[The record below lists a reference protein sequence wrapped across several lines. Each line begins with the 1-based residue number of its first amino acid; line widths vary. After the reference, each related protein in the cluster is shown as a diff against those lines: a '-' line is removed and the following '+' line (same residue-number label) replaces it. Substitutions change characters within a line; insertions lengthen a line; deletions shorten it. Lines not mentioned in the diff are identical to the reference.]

1 MVVKSAT
8 KKKLMDMLVPE
19 EFAHKLADDRKW
31 DDVKILTAQ
40 EIAQFCETDSD
51 TAARIH
57 GIISGAA
64 SPSRD
69 ATSDNSATTSVRLR
83 RGTRRRRT
91 AKTVQALEEYVSAEK
106 VDSYVSKLKNREETE
121 SIFTMLE
128 KAEVKRQNKEKKKA
142 EKDKTVPRVFL
153 SQQTIEDL
161 TDAVYNRREQMK
173 GKDLTEKQAND
184 LIAEAA
190 KAQEMALIDPYE
202 AAGIITAQSIGEPGT
217 QMTMR
222 TFHYAG
228 VATVNVTQG
237 LPRIIEIV
245 DARKVPN
252 TPTMT
257 IYLKGENSKSA
268 DAAKKLAAAIEITTT
283 MNIADIDT
291 DVAQRRL
298 VLKLKKGNLKQ
309 KGMTPAEVKDK
320 LERALRLYVEADK
333 EKNPSTL
340 TLIPGIQTEDDMK
353 TLAENP
359 PSYTELLQLEDKI
372 RDMRLKGVPNIERA
386 NVQLDDKTGEYYLST
401 IGSNLARISDMEGID
416 RARTY
421 TNNIIEIYEYLGI
434 EASRQAIV
442 NELQATLDGARL
454 EVDVRHLLMVA
465 DVMTSEGEVRAI
477 GRHGVSGTKHSIL
490 ARAAFEVTV
499 NHLLKAGIIGERDNL
514 TGVAENIIVGQ
525 PISLGTGSV
534 ELYYIPE

>member
-19 EFAHKLADDRKW
+19 EFAHKLADDKKW
-31 DDVKILTAQ
+31 DDVKILSAQ
-40 EIAQFCETDSD
+40 EIAKICETDSE
-51 TAARIH
+51 TAGRIH
-57 GIISGAA
+57 GIITGANAPNRASGEG
-64 SPSRD
+64 
-69 ATSDNSATTSVRLR
+69 NSATTSVRLR
-83 RGTRRRRT
+83 RASRRRRT
-91 AKTVQALEEYVSAEK
+91 AKTVLELETYDSEAKLESYRDEHADDAVFKALEEAA
-106 VDSYVSKLKNREETE
+106 DRAGH
-121 SIFTMLE
+121 IFTQQTFHDLTE
-128 KAEVKRQNKEKKKA
+128 AIHLREKKK
-142 EKDKTVPRVFL
+142 
-153 SQQTIEDL
+153 L
-161 TDAVYNRREQMK
+161 TK
-173 GKDLTEKQAND
+173 KQAD
-184 LIAEAA
+184 SVVAEAQHAQNIA
-190 KAQEMALIDPYE
+190 KIDPYE
-202 AAGIITAQSIGEPGT
+202 AAGVITAQSIGEPGT

-245 DARKVPN
+245 DARKVPK

-257 IYLKGENSKSA
+257 IRLNSDRNSPE
-268 DAAKKLAAAIEITTT
+268 AARKLAASIEISTTV
-283 MNIADIDT
+283 NIADIET

-298 VLKLKKGNLKQ
+298 VLKLKKGAMKQ
-309 KGMTPAEVKDK
+309 KGITGAEVKDK
-320 LERALRLYVEADK
+320 LERALRLYVHADK
-333 EKNPSTL
+333 EKNPSNL
-340 TLIPGIQTEDDMK
+340 TLIPGITSEDEMK
-353 TLAENP
+353 NLAENP

-372 RDMRLKGVPNIERA
+372 KDLRLKGIPGIERA

-401 IGSNLARISDMEGID
+401 LGSNLSRVSDMEGID

-421 TNNIIEIYEYLGI
+421 TNNIIEIFAYLGI
-434 EASRQAIV
+434 EAARQAIV
-442 NELQATLDGARL
+442 DELQLTLDGARL
-454 EVDVRHLLMVA
+454 EVDPRHLLLVS

>member
-91 AKTVQALEEYVSAEK
+91 AKTVQELEPYTPEMNAEGIP
-106 VDSYVSKLKNREETE
+106 
-121 SIFTMLE
+121 SIYDDELAEDPVFKSI
-128 KAEVKRQNKEKKKA
+128 KAAADDAGIK
-142 EKDKTVPRVFL
+142 F
-153 SQQTIEDL
+153 SQQTIH
-161 TDAVYNRREQMK
+161 
-173 GKDLTEKQAND
+173 DLTEAVHNREMAKLTKKQAEA
-184 LIAEAA
+184 LVAEAG
-190 KAQEMALIDPYE
+190 KAREMALIDPYE

-257 IYLKGENSKSA
+257 IRLQGENSQSA

-283 MNIADIDT
+283 VNIADIDT

-340 TLIPGIQTEDDMK
+340 TLIPGIQTEEDMK

-416 RARTY
+416 RSRTY

-434 EASRQAIV
+434 EAARQAIV

-454 EVDVRHLLMVA
+454 EVDVRHLLMVS

>member
-1 MVVKSAT
+1 LTKPQAKKVINEAVVALDK
-8 KKKLMDMLVPE
+8 
-19 EFAHKLADDRKW
+19 
-31 DDVKILTAQ
+31 
-40 EIAQFCETDSD
+40 
-51 TAARIH
+51 
-57 GIISGAA
+57 A
-64 SPSRD
+64 S
-69 ATSDNSATTSVRLR
+69 
-83 RGTRRRRT
+83 
-91 AKTVQALEEYVSAEK
+91 
-106 VDSYVSKLKNREETE
+106 
-121 SIFTMLE
+121 
-128 KAEVKRQNKEKKKA
+128 
-142 EKDKTVPRVFL
+142 
-153 SQQTIEDL
+153 
-161 TDAVYNRREQMK
+161 
-173 GKDLTEKQAND
+173 
-184 LIAEAA
+184 
-190 KAQEMALIDPYE
+190 IDPYE

-257 IYLKGENSKSA
+257 IRLKGDERMSA
-268 DAAKKLAAAIEITTT
+268 TAAQKLAAAIEVTTT
-283 MNIADIDT
+283 VNIASLDT

-298 VLKLKKGNLKQ
+298 VLKLNKGNLKQ
-309 KGMTPAEVKDK
+309 KNMTGLEVKDK
-320 LERALRLYVEADK
+320 LERATRLLVQPDK
-333 EKNPSTL
+333 EKNPGTL
-340 TLIPGIQTEDDMK
+340 TLIPGVHSVDDLAD
-353 TLAENP
+353 LAENP
-359 PSYTELLQLEDKI
+359 PSYTMLLQLEEKI
-372 RDMRLKGVPNIERA
+372 RDMRLKGIPNIERA

-401 IGSNLARISDMEGID
+401 IGSNLTRVSEIETID
-416 RARTY
+416 RRRTY
-421 TNNIIEIYEYLGI
+421 TNNIIEIYDFLGI
-434 EASRQAIV
+434 EAARQAIV

-454 EVDVRHLLMVA
+454 EVDTRHLLLVA

-499 NHLLKAGIIGERDNL
+499 NHLLKAGIIGERDYL

>member
-31 DDVKILTAQ
+31 DDVKILTVQ

-51 TAARIH
+51 TATRIH
-57 GIISGAA
+57 GIITGAA

-69 ATSDNSATTSVRLR
+69 STSDNSATTSVRLR

-91 AKTVQALEEYVSAEK
+91 TKTIQELEPYNPELNDEGRPKSYDDELADDPVFKSIKAAAK
-106 VDSYVSKLKNREETE
+106 D
-121 SIFTMLE
+121 
-128 KAEVKRQNKEKKKA
+128 AEVK
-142 EKDKTVPRVFL
+142 L
-153 SQQTIEDL
+153 SQQTIH
-161 TDAVYNRREQMK
+161 
-173 GKDLTEKQAND
+173 DLTEAVHNRDKAKLTKKQAEA
-184 LIAEAA
+184 LVAEAA
-190 KAQEMALIDPYE
+190 KAQDMALIDPYE

-257 IYLKGENSKSA
+257 IRLSDEKNKSA

-283 MNIADIDT
+283 VNIADIDT

-298 VLKLKKGNLKQ
+298 VLKLKKGNLRQ

-333 EKNPSTL
+333 ENNPTNL
-340 TLIPGIQTEDDMK
+340 TLIPGIQTKEDLK
-353 TLAENP
+353 NLADNP

-401 IGSNLARISDMEGID
+401 IGSNLSRISDMEGID
-416 RARTY
+416 RSRTY

-434 EASRQAIV
+434 EAARQAIV

>member
-69 ATSDNSATTSVRLR
+69 STSDNSATTSVRLR

-91 AKTVQALEEYVSAEK
+91 AKTVQELEAYTPELNDAGIPKIYDDELAEDPVFK
-106 VDSYVSKLKNREETE
+106 
-121 SIFTMLE
+121 SI
-128 KAEVKRQNKEKKKA
+128 KAAADAAGIK
-142 EKDKTVPRVFL
+142 F
-153 SQQTIEDL
+153 SQQTIH
-161 TDAVYNRREQMK
+161 
-173 GKDLTEKQAND
+173 DLTEAVHNRDKSKLTKKQAEA
-184 LIAEAA
+184 LVAEAG
-190 KAQEMALIDPYE
+190 KAREMALIDPYE

-257 IYLKGENSKSA
+257 IRLQGEKSKSA

-283 MNIADIDT
+283 VNIADIDT

-340 TLIPGIQTEDDMK
+340 TLIPGIQTEEDMK

-359 PSYTELLQLEDKI
+359 PSYTELLQL
-372 RDMRLKGVPNIERA
+372 
-386 NVQLDDKTGEYYLST
+386 
-401 IGSNLARISDMEGID
+401 
-416 RARTY
+416 
-421 TNNIIEIYEYLGI
+421 
-434 EASRQAIV
+434 
-442 NELQATLDGARL
+442 
-454 EVDVRHLLMVA
+454 
-465 DVMTSEGEVRAI
+465 
-477 GRHGVSGTKHSIL
+477 
-490 ARAAFEVTV
+490 
-499 NHLLKAGIIGERDNL
+499 
-514 TGVAENIIVGQ
+514 
-525 PISLGTGSV
+525 
-534 ELYYIPE
+534 

>member
-91 AKTVQALEEYVSAEK
+91 AKTVQELEPYTPVMNDEGIPAIYDDEL
-106 VDSYVSKLKNREETE
+106 VDDAVFK
-121 SIFTMLE
+121 SI
-128 KAEVKRQNKEKKKA
+128 KAAATAAGVK
-142 EKDKTVPRVFL
+142 F
-153 SQQTIEDL
+153 SQQTIH
-161 TDAVYNRREQMK
+161 
-173 GKDLTEKQAND
+173 DLTEAVHDREMTKLTKKQAEA
-184 LIAEAA
+184 LVAEAGR
-190 KAQEMALIDPYE
+190 AQDMALIDPYE

-257 IYLKGENSKSA
+257 IRLKGENSQSA

-283 MNIADIDT
+283 VNIADIDT

-401 IGSNLARISDMEGID
+401 IGSNLSRISDMEGID
-416 RARTY
+416 RSRTY

>member
-69 ATSDNSATTSVRLR
+69 STSDNSATTSVRLR

-91 AKTVQALEEYVSAEK
+91 AKTVQELEAYTPEMNADGIPAIYDDELADDAVFK
-106 VDSYVSKLKNREETE
+106 
-121 SIFTMLE
+121 SI
-128 KAEVKRQNKEKKKA
+128 KAAAADAGVK
-142 EKDKTVPRVFL
+142 F
-153 SQQTIEDL
+153 SQQTIH
-161 TDAVYNRREQMK
+161 
-173 GKDLTEKQAND
+173 DLTEAVHAREMTKLTKKQAEA
-184 LIAEAA
+184 LVAEAGR
-190 KAQEMALIDPYE
+190 AQDMALIDPYE

-257 IYLKGENSKSA
+257 IRLKGENSQSA

-283 MNIADIDT
+283 VNIADIDT
-291 DVAQRRL
+291 DVAQRKL

-309 KGMTPAEVKDK
+309 NGMTPAEVKDK

-340 TLIPGIQTEDDMK
+340 TLIPGIQTEEDMK

-416 RARTY
+416 RSRTY

>member
-8 KKKLMDMLVPE
+8 KKKLMDLGIAE
-19 EFAHKLADDRKW
+19 NFAHILADDRKW
-31 DDVKILTAQ
+31 DDVKILPVG
-40 EIAQFCETDSD
+40 EIAQICETDSE
-51 TAARIH
+51 TAASIKT
-57 GIISGAA
+57 IIDGANQKNKLENSEA
-64 SPSRD
+64 IGPVTAVTLGRKVRSR
-69 ATSDNSATTSVRLR
+69 ARVKS
-83 RGTRRRRT
+83 T
-91 AKTVQALEEYVSAEK
+91 ADIDQY
-106 VDSYVSKLKNREETE
+106 
-121 SIFTMLE
+121 
-128 KAEVKRQNKEKKKA
+128 NKEAKL
-142 EKDKTVPRVFL
+142 L
-153 SQQTIEDL
+153 SLDDEL
-161 TDAVYNRREQMK
+161 SGDAVFKSLVAAVEDSGSLRFTDRIFH
-173 GKDLTEKQAND
+173 DLTEAIHARGIKKLTKPQAKKVVEGA
-184 LIAEAA
+184 IV
-190 KAQEMALIDPYE
+190 ALDRASIDPYE

-257 IYLKGENSKSA
+257 IRLQHDKKTSA
-268 DAAKKLAAAIEITTT
+268 EEAQKLAASIEVTTT
-283 MNIADIDT
+283 VNIATLET

-298 VLKLKKGNLKQ
+298 VLKLNKSNLKQ
-309 KGMTPAEVKDK
+309 KNMSAAEVKDK
-320 LERALRLYVEADK
+320 LERATRLFVQGDK
-333 EKNPSTL
+333 PKNPSKL
-340 TLIPGIQTEDDMK
+340 TLIPGVHSEEDLAE
-353 TLAENP
+353 LAENP
-359 PSYTELLQLEDKI
+359 PSYTMLLQLEEKI
-372 RDMRLKGVPNIERA
+372 RDMRLKGIPNIERA

-401 IGSNLARISDMEGID
+401 IGSNLSRVSEIETID
-416 RARTY
+416 RSRTY
-421 TNNIIEIYEYLGI
+421 TNNIIEIYDHLGI
-434 EASRQAIV
+434 EAARQAIV

-454 EVDVRHLLMVA
+454 EVDTRHLLLVA

-499 NHLLKAGIIGERDNL
+499 NHLLKAGIIGERDHL

-534 ELYYIPE
+534 ELFYIPEE

>member
-91 AKTVQALEEYVSAEK
+91 AKTVQELEPYTPVMNDEGIPAIYDDEL
-106 VDSYVSKLKNREETE
+106 VDDAVFK
-121 SIFTMLE
+121 SI
-128 KAEVKRQNKEKKKA
+128 KAAATAAGVK
-142 EKDKTVPRVFL
+142 F
-153 SQQTIEDL
+153 SQQTIH
-161 TDAVYNRREQMK
+161 
-173 GKDLTEKQAND
+173 DLTEAVHDREMTKLTKKQA
-184 LIAEAA
+184 EALVSEA
-190 KAQEMALIDPYE
+190 GRAQDMALIDPYE

-257 IYLKGENSKSA
+257 IRLKGENSQSA

-283 MNIADIDT
+283 VNIADIDT

-401 IGSNLARISDMEGID
+401 IGSNLSRISDMEGID
-416 RARTY
+416 RSRTY

>member
-91 AKTVQALEEYVSAEK
+91 AKTVQALGALLQKWIPMVFQSIYYDELA
-106 VDSYVSKLKNREETE
+106 EETVFKIE
-121 SIFTMLE
+121 EICSGWGWCEILTT
-128 KAEVKRQNKEKKKA
+128 NY
-142 EKDKTVPRVFL
+142 PRSDRSS
-153 SQQTIEDL
+153 SQQR
-161 TDAVYNRREQMK
+161 Y
-173 GKDLTEKQAND
+173 GKDLTEKQAEA
-184 LIAEAA
+184 LVAEAA
-190 KAQEMALIDPYE
+190 KAQDMALIDPYE

-257 IYLKGENSKSA
+257 IRLKGENSQSA

-353 TLAENP
+353 NLAENP

>member
-19 EFAHKLADDRKW
+19 DFAHKLADDRKW
-31 DDVKILTAQ
+31 DDVKILSTQ
-40 EIAQFCETDSD
+40 QISQLCETDSE
-51 TAARIH
+51 TAAKIH
-57 GIISGAA
+57 GIITGSGKAGRNPTGEGGGA
-64 SPSRD
+64 S
-69 ATSDNSATTSVRLR
+69 TSVRLR
-83 RGTRRRRT
+83 RTTRRRRKVRVDQELEDYNREKKLLSYNDELIDDAVFIKLSEANENLEAGLT
-91 AKTVQALEEYVSAEK
+91 QRVIHDLTVACHAREKFKLTKPQAEK
-106 VDSYVSKLKNREETE
+106 VIKE
-121 SIFTMLE
+121 SVVAVD
-128 KAEVKRQNKEKKKA
+128 KAR
-142 EKDKTVPRVFL
+142 
-153 SQQTIEDL
+153 
-161 TDAVYNRREQMK
+161 
-173 GKDLTEKQAND
+173 
-184 LIAEAA
+184 
-190 KAQEMALIDPYE
+190 IDPYE

-252 TPTMT
+252 TPTMIIHLDESHRT
-257 IYLKGENSKSA
+257 
-268 DAAKKLAAAIEITTT
+268 DAEKARKLAAAIEITTT
-283 MNIADIDT
+283 VNVADIET

-298 VLKLKKGNLKQ
+298 VLKLKKGNMKQ
-309 KGMTPAEVKDK
+309 KNMTGAEIKDK
-320 LERALRLYVEADK
+320 LERALRLYIQADK
-333 EKNPSTL
+333 EKNPRLL
-340 TLIPGIQTEDDMK
+340 TIIPGIQNEADLED
-353 TLAENP
+353 LAENP

-372 RDMRLKGVPNIERA
+372 RDLRLKGVPSVERA
-386 NVQLDDKTGEYYLST
+386 NVQLDEKTGEIYLST
-401 IGSNLARISDMEGID
+401 IGSNLARVSDMEGID
-416 RARTY
+416 RTRTY
-421 TNNIIEIYEYLGI
+421 TNNIIEIYNYLGI
-434 EASRQAIV
+434 EAARQAII

-499 NHLLKAGIIGERDNL
+499 NHLLKAGIIGEKDNL
-514 TGVAENIIVGQ
+514 AGVAENIIVGQ

-534 ELYYIPE
+534 QLYYIPE